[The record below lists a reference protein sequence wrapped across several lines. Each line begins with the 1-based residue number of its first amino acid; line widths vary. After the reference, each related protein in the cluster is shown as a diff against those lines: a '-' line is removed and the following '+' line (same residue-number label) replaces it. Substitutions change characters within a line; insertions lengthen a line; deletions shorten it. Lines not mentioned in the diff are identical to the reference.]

1 MRAGRFLRRA
11 RERRACAGAVVLSL
25 ILLGGCA
32 PQQAKPVTQRPPTRP
47 QPAPQQRTYA
57 PPPPPA
63 RTYTPPSVVTERT
76 VEVGRSVRGAPIQ
89 LHIFGNGP
97 DRVFIFGGIH
107 GSEPT
112 SAALARQLLAHLRS
126 DPTTY
131 NGRTVGIMAE
141 ANPDGLRAGTRGNA
155 NGVDLNR
162 NFPAKNWKRSPQK
175 ISHGTQP
182 LSEPETN
189 ALVRAMGIVSP
200 RRVVSIHST
209 HGGKFCNNYDGPAR
223 AHAEL
228 MARHNRY
235 PPMPTWAYPTPG
247 SFGSWAGVDRGI
259 PVVTL
264 ELPRGATAATV
275 WRDNREALLAF
286 IRSGG

>member
-1 MRAGRFLRRA
+1 MRSGSSIRRVRRQMRAGVIA
-11 RERRACAGAVVLSL
+11 LSL
-25 ILLGGCA
+25 VLLSGCA
-32 PQQAKPVTQRPPTRP
+32 QPRAKPVAQRPPARP
-47 QPAPQQRTYA
+47 QPAPR
-57 PPPPPA
+57 
-63 RTYTPPSVVTERT
+63 RTYTPPQPQMQPRSYTPPSVATERT
-76 VEVGRSVRGAPIQ
+76 VEVGRSVRGTPIE
-89 LHIFGNGP
+89 LHIFGNGA

-112 SAALARQLLAHLRS
+112 SAALARQLLDHLRG
-126 DPTTY
+126 DPTAY
-131 NGRTVGIMAE
+131 NGRTVGIIAE

-162 NFPAKNWKRSPQK
+162 NFPAKNWKRSTQK
-175 ISHGTQP
+175 LGHGTQP
-182 LSEPETN
+182 LSEPESN
-189 ALVRAMGIVSP
+189 ALVRAMGIVNP
-200 RRVVSIHST
+200 TRVVSIHST
-209 HGGKFCNNYDGPAR
+209 HGGKFCNNYDGPGK

-228 MARHNRY
+228 MTRYNRY
-235 PPMPTWAYPTPG
+235 PAMPTWAYPTPG

-264 ELPRGATAATV
+264 ELPRTATAASV